1 MPSKAVDVS
10 QVVSVLALCVHIVV
24 GVGWD
29 GANHYFTPDT
39 PNMNNY
45 IDVGEIGCMTFSRLV
60 TRNIVSAAEYRIDD
74 GPWQAGQSGNF
85 EAHICNGQCS
95 NTSDASSCEYYKDTE
110 GREQL
115 AQVWNYGYD
124 AVHAPAA
131 TAGGAAAPAP
141 KRVCVRAWA
150 LDAATGER
158 GELPEACND
167 MTPATFHLPLR
178 PLAWKTQ
185 FLYSLSAEV
194 ATHMCAADG
203 SYCRTNAHNSF
214 DVSVADPTDV
224 VAATTEYS
232 IDGGAWGTASGVTF
246 FEQKVK
252 KVGDDWFHTFSWNYD
267 VLTKGK
273 GARAAAPKQICF
285 RSWVQNRLSGETAWL
300 DFGPDAQQGRPPTE
314 RCIAFCDHAM
324 PFSYAPQ
331 AGGYCAQ
338 KP

>member
-1 MPSKAVDVS
+1 MVRLL
-10 QVVSVLALCVHIVV
+10 LALCLAPGLLAMQMRWVDYSYVFAGFSLCNNAT
-24 GVGWD
+24 GVCRSLGHWV
-29 GANHYFTPDT
+29 YTISPESF
-39 PNMNNY
+39 
-45 IDVGEIGCMTFSRLV
+45 